1 MAGML
6 PVPCGDPARKEWT
19 AQSFYRRAPAGILD
33 GFMAGNFRGPAGYGN
48 LQSKSFACLDSCN
61 FPQKAAF
68 YTRAFNIL
76 LLSFSGRWHGFG
88 NTDCVNKF
96 DNLKSIVMKKI
107 FTLFVSSLFSLSL
120 LAFDG
125 SRLSIS
131 SLSTSKE
138 LKIEVDGRKF
148 SMKNNSIT
156 LGYTT
161 DGYHQVK
168 IFRDSKRNG
177 WGFGRREEVVY
188 KGSIFLK
195 RGYHTDITV
204 NRFGKVLIDERRID
218 LDDDWYQEE
227 DEYYDTN
234 NGYDN
239 DREND
244 NRGWNGGYGN
254 VMKAGEF
261 ESVKESLRKEWFET
275 NRLQS
280 TKFIIDKNNFT
291 TRQVKELMQLFTFEN
306 NKLEVAKYAYSK
318 TVDKRNYYHVN
329 EELTFSSSKEEL
341 ARFIRQ

>member
-1 MAGML
+1 
-6 PVPCGDPARKEWT
+6 
-19 AQSFYRRAPAGILD
+19 
-33 GFMAGNFRGPAGYGN
+33 
-48 LQSKSFACLDSCN
+48 
-61 FPQKAAF
+61 
-68 YTRAFNIL
+68 
-76 LLSFSGRWHGFG
+76 
-88 NTDCVNKF
+88 
-96 DNLKSIVMKKI
+96 MKKI
-107 FTLFVSSLFSLSL
+107 FTLFVATLFSLSL

-125 SRLSIS
+125 TRLSIS

-156 LGYTT
+156 LGYMAE
-161 DGYHQVK
+161 GYHQVR

-177 WGFGRREEVVY
+177 WGFGRRDEVVY
-188 KGSIFLK
+188 RGSVFLK

-218 LDDDWYQEE
+218 LDDDWYQDE

-234 NGYDN
+234 NGY
-239 DREND
+239 END
-244 NRGWNGGYGN
+244 QENGNGGWNGGYGN
-254 VMKAGEF
+254 VMKGREF
-261 ESVKESLRKEWFET
+261 ESVKESLRKEWFEA

-291 TRQVKELMQLFTFEN
+291 TQQVKELMQLFTFEN

-318 TVDKRNYYHVN
+318 TVDKRNYYLVN

-341 ARFIRQ
+341 ARFIKSRE